1 MQTQIVSLT
10 YPWLR
15 AGLLALVVFVV
26 SAGYLWAR
34 RWGASFDAVLYKISF
49 AGLATTGTFLLAYSY
64 AVGPCARF
72 FPSVFVSR
80 LQMRK
85 YYGLLGY
92 WVIVAHV
99 FWALATFGPKRY
111 PKFFVDGEF
120 TATTVLSLSLGI
132 IAFVLFSLVAFTSM
146 KGIASNMSEGAWKI
160 TQRVGYLG
168 LSVALVHF
176 SIIKYEGWV
185 DISTWPFLPADY
197 FSFLSVIPLPPL
209 SLLLFLFIVL
219 VFVLRGLTIIYP
231 KNASV

>member
-1 MQTQIVSLT
+1 MNTQTIQSG

-15 AGLLALVVFVV
+15 AIMLAVVVFIV
-26 SAGYLWAR
+26 SAGYLWVR

-64 AVGPCARF
+64 AIGPFARF
-72 FPSVFVSR
+72 FPSVFISR
-80 LQMRK
+80 LPMRK

-92 WVIVAHV
+92 FVIVAHV

-111 PKFFVDGEF
+111 PKFFIEGEF
-120 TATTVLSLSLGI
+120 TTTTILSLSLGI
-132 IAFVLFSLVAFTSM
+132 IALVLFSLVAFTSL

-168 LSVALVHF
+168 LAVALVHF
-176 SIIKYEGWV
+176 SIIKYEGWL
-185 DISTWPFLPADY
+185 DISKWPFLPADY
-197 FSFLSVIPLPPL
+197 FSFLSVVPLPPL
-209 SLLLFLFIVL
+209 SLLLFLFIVF
-219 VFVLRGLTIIYP
+219 VFLLRGLTILYP